1 MNNDLN
7 EIENDVGFIRAALVV
22 VILLLGIIAYNT
34 W

>member
-7 EIENDVGFIRAALVV
+7 EIENGVGFIRPALVV

>member
-7 EIENDVGFIRAALVV
+7 EIENDVSFIRAALVV
-22 VILLLGIIAYNT
+22 VIILLGIIAYNT